1 MVGFL
6 PLMSFLPTHNKWTNT
21 IKKYLKE
28 FPGGLVVRIP
38 GFHFHGPGSIPAQ
51 KLRSHTMWPK
61 KKREKIDQFLAL
73 RISNLTLGGR
83 NGRKGWKNSE
93 AATLKPLDTCG
104 ERGSR
109 PSSCVPGLGMTL
121 RQSDLTHQ
129 CKADCRDVL
138 VDSWPV
144 MQYNKHPPESQWLW
158 TSSVSFP
165 HVSVRQFWV

>member
-1 MVGFL
+1 MALWLGFQAFTFMAQVQSQL
-6 PLMSFLPTHNKWTNT
+6 RNWDPTQCGQ
-21 IKKYLKE
+21 KK
-28 FPGGLVVRIP
+28 R
-38 GFHFHGPGSIPAQ
+38 
-51 KLRSHTMWPK
+51 K
-61 KKREKIDQFLAL
+61 KKKIDQFVAL
-73 RISNLTLGGR
+73 RISNLTLGGG

-165 HVSVRQFWV
+165 HVSVGQFWV